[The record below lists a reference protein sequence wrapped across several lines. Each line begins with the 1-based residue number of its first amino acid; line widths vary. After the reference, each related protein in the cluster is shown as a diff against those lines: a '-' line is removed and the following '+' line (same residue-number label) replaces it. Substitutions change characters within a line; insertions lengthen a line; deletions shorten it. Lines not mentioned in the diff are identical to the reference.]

1 MRGAVRL
8 PAARRRLLDAAGCLT
23 TPLLPD
29 DYLGLV
35 NPLWSRELRGRVV
48 RVSPETPGSATLRIK
63 PGPGWRGHR
72 AGQWVRLGIEVD
84 GVREHRS
91 YSLTS
96 PPGECD
102 GCIAVTVKAV
112 EGGSVSAHLVHRTAP
127 GAVVRLDQ
135 AAGAFVLPEPRPRR
149 LLFVTAGSGITP
161 VMGILRAAGALP
173 DAVLVHADRSAETV
187 IFGAELR
194 ALPGLRLH
202 EHHSA
207 REGRLTGARLAR
219 LVPDWRERDA
229 FACGPAGLLDGLEAH
244 YAAAGL
250 RHRLRVERFRTPL
263 PPGALEGAGGRVTFA
278 RSGREAQVDGATS
291 LLDAGERAGALLP
304 SGCRMGDCRT
314 CVGRLRA
321 GLVRDLRTGR
331 VHGTP
336 GDLVQTCVSAPAGPV
351 AIEL

>member
-1 MRGAVRL
+1 VR
-8 PAARRRLLDAAGCLT
+8 PGAARRRLLHAAGAFT

-29 DYLGLV
+29 DYLGMV
-35 NPLWSRELRGRVV
+35 NPLWSRELRGRVLAV
-48 RVSPETPGSATLRIK
+48 TPETRDSATLVIR
-63 PGPGWRGHR
+63 PGPAWAGHR
-72 AGQWVRLGIEVD
+72 AGQYVRVGVEVG

-96 PPGECD
+96 VPRAPD

-112 EGGSVSAHLVHRTAP
+112 AGGGVSSHLVHRIAP

-135 AAGAFVLPEPRPRR
+135 ATGAFVLPEPAPTR

-161 VMGILRAAGALP
+161 VMGMLRAARTLR
-173 DAVLVHADRSAETV
+173 DVVVVHADRTPDDV

-194 ALPGLRLH
+194 ATRGVRLH

-207 REGRLTGARLAR
+207 HQGRLTFEAVAR
-219 LVPDWRERDA
+219 LVPDWAERET
-229 FACGPAGLLDGLEAH
+229 FACGPAGLLDALEARF
-244 YAAAGL
+244 AAAGV
-250 RHRLRVERFRTPL
+250 RSRLRVERFRAVL
-263 PPGALEGAGGRVTFA
+263 PPGALEGAGGRVTFT
-278 RSGREAQVDGATS
+278 RSGRDTEVDGATS
-291 LLDAGERAGALLP
+291 LLDAGERVGALLP

-314 CVGRLRA
+314 CVGRLRE
-321 GLVRDLRTGR
+321 GLVRDLRTG
-331 VHGTP
+331 VLHGTP